1 VGLEDVKNLAT
12 GDALDEGDSVL
23 VTEHNANLRRHLT
36 HLRGLH
42 DHLLHLQYEPTQR
55 CQNPKIPQIESEARE
70 REEKAP
76 TSEAAFLSKL
86 GGILLH
92 GSADDEI
99 PFLHTTPQRSRRH

>member
-42 DHLLHLQYEPTQR
+42 DHLLHIGGGVLEQARGNPLARQR
-55 CQNPKIPQIESEARE
+55 R
-70 REEKAP
+70 RRD
-76 TSEAAFLSKL
+76 T
-86 GGILLH
+86 LLIN
-92 GSADDEI
+92 GD
-99 PFLHTTPQRSRRH
+99 RM